1 MWCLWSSRTVVD
13 LAVIEYR
20 SVKNWKKKGWVK
32 RSKSYPVSENDRR
45 IGGRIFK
52 TIKGWQ
58 VIGRARNVFE
68 QAKILMVENT
78 ILYNGKGRVR
88 VDIYTTAL

>member
-1 MWCLWSSRTVVD
+1 MWFLWSSRTEVD

-20 SVKNWKKKGWVK
+20 SVKTKGWVK

-58 VIGRARNVFE
+58 VIGRARNV
-68 QAKILMVENT
+68 
-78 ILYNGKGRVR
+78 
-88 VDIYTTAL
+88 